1 MFLVKILIEGQ
12 SKQWDEGDDDNNR
25 DDDDDD
31 DDDDEVKKK
40 IASAF
45 DCFAVLLFRYSP
57 IWNI

>member
-1 MFLVKILIEGQ
+1 MFLLKILIEGQ
-12 SKQWDEGDDDNNR
+12 SKQWDEGDDDDNR
-25 DDDDDD
+25 N

-40 IASAF
+40 SASAF